1 MSNRALIVAV
11 VVANV
16 MVSSTAMVIAD
27 SSPQREAATSSASA
41 ERNLQNFGT
50 AERIA
55 RMERVPL
62 ACNTARCLNRRINQV
77 VNAHNS
83 LVVDFNNLA
92 SFVNNCLKVRAVS
105 EYSGYE
111 FTNGFTPN
119 TGSTFLTEAID
130 FTDPGDVIGADM
142 VVEVC

>member
-16 MVSSTAMVIAD
+16 MVSSSALVIAD
-27 SSPQREAATSSASA
+27 SSPQRQAVASA
-41 ERNLQNFGT
+41 ASVERDFRNLGT

-55 RMERVPL
+55 RAERIPM
-62 ACNTARCLNRRINQV
+62 ACNTARCLNRRINGLV
-77 VNAHNS
+77 LAHNS
-83 LVVDFNNLA
+83 LVADYNALSN
-92 SFVNNCLKVRAVS
+92 FVNNCLKVRAVS